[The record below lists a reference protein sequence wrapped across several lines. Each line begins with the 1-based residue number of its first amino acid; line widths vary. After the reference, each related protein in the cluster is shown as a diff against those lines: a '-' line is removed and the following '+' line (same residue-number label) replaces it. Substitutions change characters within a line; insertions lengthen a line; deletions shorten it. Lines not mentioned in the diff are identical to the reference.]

1 MSQKGNA
8 VSKRQRESENEHD
21 MLSSS
26 LALLLFISFHCCCVY
41 FAFSVVPAFN
51 ATVCVSNLKL
61 CEQESNNSPRMAVWQ
76 NAHRSS
82 NKQQGSRSS
91 TTGFLEASEDAF
103 VHEKPP
109 PVLVQRRRQGERNW
123 KQQRLDH
130 SIGEIHTCYTYLLAT
145 KKWFLNI
152 EQHKIS
158 PYSFLSCLS

>member
-61 CEQESNNSPRMAVWQ
+61 CEQESNNSPRMAAWQ
-76 NAHRSS
+76 NAHRSN
-82 NKQQGSRSS
+82 NKQQGGRSS

-109 PVLVQRRRQGERNW
+109 QSSYNDDVKEKGTENSSGW
-123 KQQRLDH
+123 
-130 SIGEIHTCYTYLLAT
+130 T
-145 KKWFLNI
+145 
-152 EQHKIS
+152 
-158 PYSFLSCLS
+158 FLSVRYARV